1 MLDVACGRG
10 RHARFLA
17 LRGWDVLAIDR
28 DIDALAALASDAAG
42 WPGAVTTAYTDLEAG
57 AASFGTAAFGAVLV
71 FNYLH
76 RPLLPAL
83 VDAVEPGGVLIYET
97 FTLQQAERGQPTN
110 PAFLL
115 RPGELTTLVAP
126 LEVVAG
132 REGDIDGAWRASI
145 VARRPQS
152 TVSGPRSR
160 STVYRPPF
168 IVSSFHRPSF
178 IVPFLVLTS

>member
-1 MLDVACGRG
+1 MPDAVSSWLVAHLDAIPPGRRVLDVACGRG

-17 LRGWDVLAIDR
+17 SRGWDVLAIDR
-28 DIDALAALASDAAG
+28 DVDALAALASDATG
-42 WPGAVTTAYTDLEAG
+42 PGAVTTAYADLEAD

-97 FTLQQAERGQPTN
+97 FTLRQAERGRPAN

-115 RPGELTTLVAP
+115 RPRELTTIVVP
-126 LEVVAG
+126 LEVVAE

-145 VARRPQS
+145 VARRLHI
-152 TVSGPRSR
+152 PRS
-160 STVYRPPF
+160 PL
-168 IVSSFHRPSF
+168 
-178 IVPFLVLTS
+178 IVPSPRS